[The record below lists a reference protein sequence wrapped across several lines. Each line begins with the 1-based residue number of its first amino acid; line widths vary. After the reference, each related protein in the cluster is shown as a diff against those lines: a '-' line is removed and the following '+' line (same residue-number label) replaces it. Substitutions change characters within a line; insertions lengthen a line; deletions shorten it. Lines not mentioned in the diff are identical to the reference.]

1 MFFEDFRVGMRFTA
15 GPRRVS
21 TDDIGAYARLSG
33 DDHPLHVDPGHAAT
47 TSFGSVIAHGGLG
60 SAVAAGLWVRTGAV
74 ADSVVAALGE
84 SWTWHAPI
92 RPDASL
98 TLTSV
103 IVRLAASSGG
113 SSGVLTRHNELTD
126 ADGTVVQS
134 GTSEVLVRAK
144 ETAQDDP
151 RTAVGTLEWGRRLA
165 EVLGRDDAFQAS
177 VAEWDGTLGLRSGGS
192 EVHLRLY
199 RGRVIEATRR
209 APHGPTFT
217 FGAPARTWVDLL
229 LDDDPHFG
237 VRLMRG
243 DFQVSGD
250 PYEYLRLTKALSLVV
265 DGARTLAAG
274 ALSDTH
280 HRTTLD
286 ADTTGDVSTDHSH
299 PRAVAGGAT
308 NGASA

>member
-1 MFFEDFRVGMRFTA
+1 MFFEDFRVGMRFTS
-15 GPRRVS
+15 GPRRISV
-21 TDDIGAYARLSG
+21 DDIDAYATLSG
-33 DDHPLHVDPGHAAT
+33 DDHPLHVDPEHAAS

-74 ADSVVAALGE
+74 GDSVVAALGE

-92 RPDASL
+92 RPGTSV

-103 IVRLAASSGG
+103 VVRLAASTGG

-134 GTSEVLVRAK
+134 GTSQVLVRARG
-144 ETAQDDP
+144 TAQDEP

-165 EVLGRDDAFQAS
+165 EVLGTNDDFRSA

-192 EVHLRLY
+192 EVHLRIY
-199 RGRVIEATRR
+199 RGRIIEVTRR

-217 FGAPARTWVDLL
+217 FGAPERTWVDLL

-265 DGARTLAAG
+265 DGARTLAGG
-274 ALSDTH
+274 ALGDTH

-286 ADTTGDVSTDHSH
+286 THLTSDTTYAH
-299 PRAVAGGAT
+299 GALSD
-308 NGASA
+308 GAPA